1 MDSPVKVI
9 STVPLS
15 DRMPWII
22 STSGPSW
29 LLGKT
34 STSMVPLE
42 FASQYS
48 LNFRAPWCQESLSSL
63 MWPMLMTTL
72 SPVTSP
78 PAAAAEPE
86 AAVLVEAAVLA
97 EEPPQ
102 AARPMA
108 RAETPATFMK
118 LRRVILWIRIE
129 ILSFSLVLSCL
140 RSRRNAAAPVRAA
153 VRRVPSATCFPWR
166 YTNISDYRRQDETAF
181 LI

>member
-1 MDSPVKVI
+1 
-9 STVPLS
+9 
-15 DRMPWII
+15 
-22 STSGPSW
+22 
-29 LLGKT
+29 
-34 STSMVPLE
+34 MVPLE

-48 LNFRAPWCQESLSSL
+48 LNFSAPWCQESLWSL

-78 PAAAAEPE
+78 PAAAPEPAVE
-86 AAVLVEAAVLA
+86 AAVLVEEL
-97 EEPPQ
+97 PPQ

-108 RAETPATFMK
+108 KAETPAAFMK

-166 YTNISDYRRQDETAF
+166 YTNISDYRKQDETAL
-181 LI
+181 LIRIFTGRSRGRTGALFRGLARKNF